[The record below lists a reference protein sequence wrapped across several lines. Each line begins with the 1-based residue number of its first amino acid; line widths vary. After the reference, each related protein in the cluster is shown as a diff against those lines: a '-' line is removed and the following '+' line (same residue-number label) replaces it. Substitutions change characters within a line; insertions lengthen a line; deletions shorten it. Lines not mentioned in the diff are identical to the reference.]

1 MAEVLGETRLDH
13 FVALSRLRHVWPDIL
28 GPMMAARTEPVNI
41 EPMEDGNNRLWIAVN
56 HSAMAQQ
63 IRFLRDEI
71 RKACSR
77 HCGIYNLVEIRTKVQ
92 ADAGVP
98 VREPVRAKT
107 VPLSVR
113 KRLASDIRDVKDK
126 RLRLALY
133 QARVAQLAFTDTNP
147 LED

>member
-1 MAEVLGETRLDH
+1 MAGILGAERLDH
-13 FVALSRLRHVWPDIL
+13 FVALSRLRHYWPDIL

-71 RKACSR
+71 RKACSS

-92 ADAGVP
+92 ADAGISAKA
-98 VREPVRAKT
+98 PVRAKT
-107 VPLSVR
+107 VPLRIR
-113 KRLASDIRDVKDK
+113 KRLASEIADVKDK
-126 RLRLALY
+126 RLRRALY
-133 QARVAQLAFTDTNP
+133 QARVAQLAFSDD
-147 LED
+147 EFSEE

>member
-1 MAEVLGETRLDH
+1 MADILGTERLDH
-13 FVALSRLRHVWPDIL
+13 FVALSRLRHHWPDIL

-92 ADAGVP
+92 ADAGITP
-98 VREPVRAKT
+98 PAPVRARP
-107 VPLSVR
+107 VPLATR
-113 KRLASDIRDVKDK
+113 KRLAREIASVKDK
-126 RLRLALY
+126 RLRRALF
-133 QARVAQLAFTDTNP
+133 QARIAQLAFSDTDP